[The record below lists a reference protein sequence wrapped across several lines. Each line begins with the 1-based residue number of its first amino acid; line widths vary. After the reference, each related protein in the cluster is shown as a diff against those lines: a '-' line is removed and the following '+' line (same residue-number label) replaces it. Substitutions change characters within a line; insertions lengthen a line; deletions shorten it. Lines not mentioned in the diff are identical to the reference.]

1 MAASLGRDTLILTV
15 NQRLARH
22 LLFKHSEKQ
31 KITGEKVWETPK
43 TTDIKSWFKSQWFIS
58 NSDQF
63 LLSEIQSIKIW
74 ESIIL
79 KYFKNKRST
88 DRKRILSK
96 WTLLNIRSAA
106 KRASEAYSLITE
118 YRITI
123 SSDPLFLNKENEL
136 FLKWLKEY
144 QLILRQNKAI
154 DQAVLIDIIRDGMK
168 NKITVVPEEIELYGF
183 EEITPQLKIWLDF
196 LRSQNKKVT
205 LNPSTSGSHSLL
217 NKDILKKKNIEIYS
231 FNDLKD
237 ECRNCANWVRAISKK
252 GQTIGII
259 VPQLE
264 KYRRQLHKEL
274 TSNLT
279 PKSIFP
285 GENIEPPF
293 EISLGTPLSKE
304 GMIQVVFEVLSIQMN
319 SSVDK
324 LLNIINS
331 PYIKSGR
338 CNENE
343 RSKFQS
349 KLVREGF
356 LNVNIEHITTFLD
369 QESPSELNRLL
380 DLLID
385 LAKNNENQSPSLWT
399 KLFSKILKNIGWMY
413 GSEKSFSSRE
423 IQCLNSWNECLDD
436 LASLDIFSE
445 EILRHEIIKELQEIT
460 NKKLFQVKTKEQS
473 IQVLDLFEST
483 GMKFDKLWIM
493 GCHSDCIPSKPNPNP
508 FIPIDLQK
516 QLQLP
521 HSNFKQE
528 LKYTEQALSRLV
540 SSSQSIIFS
549 YPDWEQENKK
559 QITPLL
565 SFIPQTKTKFPYTKS
580 YRVRDLIKPL
590 DQIEL
595 WEDKLKIPPS
605 HYEIEEF
612 TTNGLRA
619 GYKVIQNQA
628 DCSFKAFVANRLQAD
643 DFAFSVIDFDTRD
656 RGILIHKVLQIF
668 WQKHKTRSALQNL
681 KSSNTLITELENA
694 TRISMKTTSSR
705 IGKQSYFKKMEQD
718 RTVSLLIRW
727 MDQELL
733 RPEFEVKF
741 VEKNES
747 IVIKKLKLNLRIDR
761 IDLTPEK
768 NKILIDYKTGAI
780 NSNSWFKDRMEDPQ
794 LPLYTLKSPSN
805 GLAFANISK
814 DNLKWISIYDPIIS
828 NPFPKQPNLKIPAD
842 LQVDI
847 EWPNWNNLISFWK
860 KNINKLADEFTLGEI
875 VINPIKKNETCRNCG
890 YSTLCRIG
898 ESASEENSREKRDD

>member
-31 KITGEKVWETPK
+31 KKTGGKVWETPK
-43 TTDIKSWFKSQWFIS
+43 IIDINSWFKSQWFKS

-63 LLSEIQSIKIW
+63 LLSEFQSIKIW
-74 ESIIL
+74 ESIII
-79 KYFKNKRST
+79 KYFENTRT
-88 DRKRILSK
+88 TNHKRILSK
-96 WTLLNIRSAA
+96 WTLLNVRSAA
-106 KRASEAYSLITE
+106 QRASEAYRLITE

-144 QLILRQNKAI
+144 KLILRQNKAV
-154 DQAVLIDIIRDGMK
+154 DQSALIDIIRDGMK
-168 NKITVVPEEIELYGF
+168 NKITFVPDEIVFCGF

-196 LRSQNKKVT
+196 LRSKNKEVT
-205 LNPSTSGSHSLL
+205 LNPSIYGSQPLL
-217 NKDILKKKNIEIYS
+217 NKDILKKQNIKSYS

-237 ECRNCANWVRAISKK
+237 ECRNCANWVRAIFKK
-252 GQTIGII
+252 GQTIGIV

-274 TSNLT
+274 ISNLT

-304 GMIQVVFEVLSIQMN
+304 GMIQVVLEILSIQMN
-319 SSVDK
+319 CPADK

-338 CNENE
+338 YNEDE

-356 LNVNIEHITTFLD
+356 LYVNIQHAKTFLD
-369 QESPSELNRLL
+369 EESSSELNKLL
-380 DLLID
+380 DLLIG
-385 LAKNNENQSPSLWT
+385 LARNNENQSPSLWI
-399 KLFSKILKNIGWMY
+399 KLFSKLLKNLGWMF

-423 IQCLNSWNECLDD
+423 IQCLNSWNECLDN

-445 EILRHEIIKELQEIT
+445 KILRHEIIRELQEIT

-473 IQVLDLFEST
+473 IQVLDLLESR
-483 GMKFDKLWIM
+483 GIKFDNLWVM

-508 FIPIDLQK
+508 FIPIHIQK
-516 QLQLP
+516 QLQIP
-521 HSNFKQE
+521 HSNSKQE
-528 LKYTEQALSRLV
+528 LNFTEQALSRLI
-540 SSSQSIIFS
+540 SSSKSIIFS

-565 SFIPQTKTKFPYTKS
+565 NFIPQTKAEFPYKKS
-580 YRVRDLIKPL
+580 YRIRDLIKPL
-590 DQIEL
+590 EQIEL

-605 HYEIEEF
+605 NYEIEEF
-612 TTNGLRA
+612 TKNGLRA

-628 DCSFKAFVANRLQAD
+628 DCSFKAFVANRLQAN
-643 DFAFSVIDFDTRD
+643 DFAFSAVDFDSRD
-656 RGILIHKVLQIF
+656 RGILIHNVLQIF
-668 WQKHKTRSALQNL
+668 WEKHKTRSALQNL
-681 KSSNTLITELENA
+681 KSSNILITELENS
-694 TRISMKTTSSR
+694 TRRSMQLTSSR
-705 IGKQSYFKKMEQD
+705 IGNQSYFTKMEQD

-727 MDQELL
+727 MDQELV

-747 IVIKKLKLNLRIDR
+747 IIIKKLKLNLRIDR

-768 NKILIDYKTGAI
+768 NKILIDYKTGAM
-780 NSNSWFKDRMEDPQ
+780 NSNSWFKNRMEDPQ
-794 LPLYTLKSPSN
+794 LPLYALKSSPN

-814 DNLKWISIYDPIIS
+814 DNLKWISICNPIIP
-828 NPFPKQPNLKIPAD
+828 NPFPKQSNLKIPSH

-860 KNINKLADEFTLGEI
+860 NSINKLADEFTVGEI
-875 VINPIKKNETCRNCG
+875 VINPIKNNETCRNCG

-898 ESASEENSREKRDD
+898 ESTSDENNREKLDD